1 MDEHLVVQHLVHRA
15 QQHHLLD
22 IVPGLCQ
29 GVGIVAVVHLDDILL
44 DDRAL
49 VEVVRHEVRRGADDL
64 HAAGESLVIRL
75 GAHEGR
81 QEGMVDVDELAQRV
95 MPDEFRREDA
105 HVLGEDHVV
114 RAARV
119 YGFHDFDFL
128 LLARIVGILVALKRH
143 IEFLGERAQIL
154 MVADHF
160 HDVGVERA

>member
-1 MDEHLVVQHLVHRA
+1 MNEHLVVKDLVHGA

-22 IVPGLCQ
+22 VVACLGE
-29 GVGIVAVVHLDDILL
+29 GVWIVAVVHLDDVLL
-44 DDRAL
+44 DDRPF
-49 VEVVRHEVRRGADDL
+49 VEVVGDEVGGRPDDL
-64 HAAGESLVIRL
+64 HAAAEGLVVGL
-75 GAHEGR
+75 GSHER
-81 QEGMVDVDELAQRV
+81 REERVMDVDEFAQWIV
-95 MPDEFRREDA
+95 ADEAWREDA